1 MARTK
6 RNAPG
11 AATPEASILNET
23 GEDSNAPS
31 VTPPPGVSTER
42 PSSPRSEVHVLSL
55 ALLLEVLRADPFE
68 RVSLAL
74 LERLAELDG
83 LDGVL
88 ADVTRDAEPDDVG
101 KALVYALEGLQL
113 ADGASEVARR
123 FVSSEARWAVDT
135 LRDRGWGADLPDFAW
150 VGDGGPLD
158 VWFSTVGE
166 LFREDAFVP
175 APPPHVRAGTS
186 LEVLAEALAPLPP
199 RELRAYVERVGRI
212 MASARAGFGVFAQ
225 EQPMKRA
232 S

>member
-1 MARTK
+1 MV
-6 RNAPG
+6 
-11 AATPEASILNET
+11 NEVR
-23 GEDSNAPS
+23 EDSNPPR
-31 VTPPPGVSTER
+31 VTPPEGVSTER
-42 PSSPRSEVHVLSL
+42 PSSPEGEVHVLSL
-55 ALLLEVLRADPFE
+55 ALLLETLRADPFE
-68 RVSLAL
+68 RVSLSL
-74 LERLAELDG
+74 LARLAELGG

-113 ADGASEVARR
+113 ADDAPEVARR

-135 LRDRGWGADLPDFAW
+135 LRDRGWGADLPSFTW

-199 RELRAYVERVGRI
+199 GELRAYVERVGRI
-212 MASARAGFGVFAQ
+212 MASARAGFGVFAVEAQ
-225 EQPMKRA
+225 SMRQA